1 MPKGRGYPPKFT
13 AKADGAPSAA
23 KLPGIPAES
32 PRKAFVKK
40 GGRKKKKRGFGAKG
54 S

>member
-1 MPKGRGYPPKFT
+1 MPKGIGYPPKFT

-32 PRKAFVKK
+32 PRKAFRKK
-40 GGRKKKKRGFGAKG
+40 GGKAKKKRGYGAKAA
-54 S
+54 

>member
-13 AKADGAPSAA
+13 AKADGAPAGV

-32 PRKAFVKK
+32 PRKAFRKK
-40 GGRKKKKRGFGAKG
+40 GKAKKKRGYGAKG
-54 S
+54 A